1 MSLEQTISKWRNDG
15 QTIVFTNGVFDI
27 LHVGHLHCLENARSK
42 GTKLIVGINDD
53 KSVKALGKGDS
64 RPVNTQDNRA
74 TLLKGLS
81 CVDEV
86 VIFSQETPLELI
98 KTIKPDVLIKG
109 GDYDANVSDEKD
121 PNYIVG
127 SLEVKSW
134 GGKVLTIDL
143 LPGHS
148 TTNILNSFLF

>member
-15 QTIVFTNGVFDI
+15 HTIVFTNGVFDI
-27 LHVGHLHCLENARSK
+27 LHVGHLHCLESAKSN

-53 KSVKALGKGDS
+53 KSVKALCKGDN
-64 RPVNTQDNRA
+64 RPVNTQVNRA
-74 TLLKGLS
+74 KLLKGLN

-86 VIFSQETPLELI
+86 VIFTQHTPLELI
-98 KTIKPDVLIKG
+98 KAIKPDVLVKG
-109 GDYDANVSDEKD
+109 GDYDETIIDEKD
-121 PNYIVG
+121 PKYIVG

-134 GGKVLTIDL
+134 GGKVLTIDT

-148 TTNILNSFLF
+148 TTNILNSLLF

>member
-1 MSLEQTISKWRNDG
+1 MELLEKIKAFKAEG
-15 QTIVFTNGVFDI
+15 HKVVFTNGVFDI
-27 LHVGHLHCLENARSK
+27 LHVGHLHCLEAAKSY

-53 KSVKALGKGDS
+53 KSVKALGKGEN
-64 RPVNTQDNRA
+64 RPVNTQENRA
-74 TLLKGLS
+74 KLLKGLE

-86 VIFSQETPLELI
+86 VIFTQETPLELI
-98 KTIKPDVLIKG
+98 KVIKPDVLVKG
-109 GDYDANVSDEKD
+109 GDYDATIENEKD

>member
-1 MSLEQTISKWRNDG
+1 MSLESTISNWRNDG
-15 QTIVFTNGVFDI
+15 HSIVFTNGVFDI
-27 LHVGHLHCLENARSK
+27 LHVGHLHCLEQAKSH
-42 GTKLIVGINDD
+42 GAKLIVGINDD
-53 KSVKALGKGDS
+53 KSVKALGKGDN
-64 RPVNTQDNRA
+64 RPVHSQEDRA

-86 VIFSQETPLELI
+86 VVFTQDTPLELI
-98 KTIKPDVLIKG
+98 NAIKPDVLIKG
-109 GDYDANVSDEKD
+109 GDYDETIVNEKD
-121 PNYIVG
+121 PKYIVG